1 MSGIPPGP
9 PPGAPPAST
18 SSSVPARPPGP
29 PPGMPTAQPFRP
41 PAFGF
46 PPGLPMGMPPGM
58 PNFPPP
64 LPAGWSEHRA
74 PDGVTPYYYNTQT
87 RESTYIRPTIFPPFA
102 PTHAIPSPISHV
114 GSPAPPA
121 PEKEKKKKKEKPK
134 DKVPIPGTTWTR
146 VTTSEGNVFYFEKES
161 KRSEWTVPD
170 EIKDE
175 VAALEEEE
183 RIAREAKEKEEREKA
198 EQDRLEKLREV
209 ERIRME
215 IEEEKKKRAAEAE
228 RKRKQRE
235 ENSEKDVDSQ
245 DTRDAKIARRDAEGA
260 VEADGQNG
268 ETGQNGG
275 NEQGEGDGDGD
286 GDGDYGPED
295 EEDEAEW
302 MKAVAAEF
310 AEADKAMEEEKQ
322 KTAEEIKAEEEEAAK
337 KVFAVPAKVQ
347 VSADEGR
354 ALFKALLIEKDIN
367 PFSPWDQSLPLF
379 INDPRYVL
387 LSSEKDRKEVY
398 EEYCRDVGRARR
410 LAKAAGGGASK
421 ADSSSKKAD
430 PERDYKALLREEVTS
445 TRTRWDDFRKKWKK
459 ERRFYAFGRDD
470 REREKV
476 FKTHLRELGERKRAD
491 AQRAEQDFY
500 DLLKESDDIT
510 SSSIW
515 AEVKR
520 PLSSDPRYDAVGS
533 SSLREELFNTYLRKL
548 ASTSSQKDESK
559 EDAAA
564 RKLAERKARQEQSLK
579 EREAKIRGEK
589 ERVQMET
596 NRSRVGAG
604 REEAERLFGSLLVDQ
619 VRDHNTTWEE
629 ASVYLSNDPRFNHP
643 SLGPRDK
650 ARLFSDHISRIASKR
665 SNALHQLFEAH
676 TPSLDTPYDSV
687 YPHIVDDQLIK
698 RLGLQGDALEDRW
711 KAWMRTRETFA
722 RGEFDQMLGENSFV
736 EFWGKMRKKTLD
748 ENALA
753 VKRDDQF
760 EEAEGIDVPGEEAND
775 ITKLARQIDL
785 GEIKSVLRRDK
796 RYRQFDH
803 IPEKREQW
811 LRDYLENLEPA
822 SGSRTIHN
830 VGIDSSR

>member
-9 PPGAPPAST
+9 PPASA
-18 SSSVPARPPGP
+18 SSSVPAARPPGP
-29 PPGMPTAQPFRP
+29 PPGMPAGQPFRP

-46 PPGLPMGMPPGM
+46 PPGPPMGGMPLGM

-102 PTHAIPSPISHV
+102 PTNANASVPIPHS

-121 PEKEKKKKKEKPK
+121 EKEKKKKKEKPK

-146 VTTSEGNVFYFEKES
+146 VTTNEGNVFYFEKES
-161 KRSEWTVPD
+161 KKSEWTVPE

-183 RIAREAKEKEEREKA
+183 RAAREAKEKEEREKA
-198 EQDRLEKLREV
+198 EQDRLEKLREI

-228 RKRKQRE
+228 RKRKERE
-235 ENSEKDVDSQ
+235 ENAEDVTESQ
-245 DTRDAKIARRDAEGA
+245 DTREAKIARRDGDAA
-260 VEADGQNG
+260 VEQNG
-268 ETGQNGG
+268 ENG
-275 NEQGEGDGDGD
+275 EGEDDGGDGDG
-286 GDGDYGPED
+286 GGEYGPED
-295 EEDEAEW
+295 EQDEAEW

-367 PFSPWDQSLPLF
+367 PFSPWDRSLPLF

-410 LAKAAGGGASK
+410 LAKASGGGAK
-421 ADSSSKKAD
+421 AESSKKAD

-445 TRTRWDDFRKKWKK
+445 TRTRWDEFRKKWKK

-500 DLLKESDDIT
+500 DLLKESDNIT

-515 AEVKR
+515 SEVKR

-533 SSLREELFNTYLRKL
+533 SSLREELFNSYLKKL

-564 RKLAERKARQEQSLK
+564 RKLAERKARQEQSLR
-579 EREAKIRGEK
+579 EREAKIREEK
-589 ERVQMET
+589 GRVQMET
-596 NRSRVGAG
+596 NKSRVGAG

-619 VRDHNTTWEE
+619 VRDHNITWEE
-629 ASVYLSNDPRFNHP
+629 ASAYLSSDPRFNHP

-650 ARLFSDHISRIASKR
+650 ARLFSEHITRIASKR

-698 RLGLQGDALEDRW
+698 RLGLQGEALEDRW
-711 KAWMRTRETFA
+711 KAWMRTRESTA
-722 RGEFDQMLGENSFV
+722 RSEFDQMLGENSFV

-775 ITKLARQIDL
+775 ITKLAKQIDL

-811 LRDYLENLEPA
+811 LRDYLENLEAA

-830 VGIDSSR
+830 VGLTSGR

>member
-1 MSGIPPGP
+1 MSAVPSGPPPGP
-9 PPGAPPAST
+9 PPAPAPGPASAPA
-18 SSSVPARPPGP
+18 SASVPARPPGP
-29 PPGMPTAQPFRP
+29 PPGVPVGQSFRP

-46 PPGLPMGMPPGM
+46 PPAPMMGMPPGM

-102 PTHAIPSPISHV
+102 PTNAILSPHAPSTTPPID
-114 GSPAPPA
+114 
-121 PEKEKKKKKEKPK
+121 KEKKKKKEKPK

-146 VTTSEGNVFYFEKES
+146 VTTNEGNVFYFEKES
-161 KRSEWTVPD
+161 KKSEWTVPD
-170 EIKDE
+170 EIKDQ
-175 VAALEEEE
+175 VVALEAEE
-183 RIAREAKEKEEREKA
+183 RAVREAKEKEEREKA
-198 EQDRLEKLREV
+198 EQDRLEKLREI

-215 IEEEKKKRAAEAE
+215 IEEEKRKRAAEAE
-228 RKRKQRE
+228 RKRKERDDNAE
-235 ENSEKDVDSQ
+235 ADAAESQ
-245 DTRDAKIARRDAEGA
+245 DIRETKIARRDGEEQVAE
-260 VEADGQNG
+260 NG
-268 ETGQNGG
+268 ENGE
-275 NEQGEGDGDGD
+275 NGEGEEEGGE
-286 GDGDYGPED
+286 YGPED

-410 LAKAAGGGASK
+410 LAKASGGGAK
-421 ADSSSKKAD
+421 AESSKKAD
-430 PERDYKALLREEVTS
+430 PERDYKSLLREEVTS

-500 DLLKESDDIT
+500 DLLKESDNIT

-515 AEVKR
+515 SEVKR
-520 PLSSDPRYDAVGS
+520 PLSSDPRYDAIGS
-533 SSLREELFNTYLRKL
+533 SSLREELFNTYTRKL
-548 ASTSSQKDESK
+548 ASSSSQTDESK

-564 RKLAERKARQEQSLK
+564 RKLTERKARQEQSLK
-579 EREAKIRGEK
+579 EREAKIREEK

-619 VRDHNTTWEE
+619 IRDHNTTWEE
-629 ASVYLSNDPRFNHP
+629 ASAYLSNDPRFNHP

-650 ARLFSDHISRIASKR
+650 ARLFSEHISRIASKR

-698 RLGLQGDALEDRW
+698 RLGLQGEALEDRW
-711 KAWMRTRETFA
+711 KAWMRTRESNA
-722 RGEFDQMLGENSFV
+722 RSEFDQMLGENSFV

-811 LRDYLENLEPA
+811 LRDYLENLEAA

-830 VGIDSSR
+830 VGLKSGR